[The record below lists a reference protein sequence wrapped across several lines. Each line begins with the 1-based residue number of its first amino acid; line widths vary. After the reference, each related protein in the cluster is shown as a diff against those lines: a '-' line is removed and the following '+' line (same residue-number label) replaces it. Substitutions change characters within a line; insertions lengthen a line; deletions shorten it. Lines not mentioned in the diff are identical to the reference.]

1 MNKLAFR
8 QSESLR
14 VAARL
19 FKEVFSGKV
28 TKIGIAM
35 LALVEAL
42 CCVIFDTPLT
52 PVGEPLDLS
61 GYELVFED
69 EFEGDELDLD
79 VWKYR
84 VQGKR
89 RGGFFNKSQI
99 QQRDGN
105 LVITAEYLEDG
116 AYGAGWYA
124 GDVALNKRYK
134 QGYFEVRA
142 ICNGAPG
149 FWSAFWLQA
158 SHPYEAA
165 YSQGGV
171 GGCEIDIIESSYEG
185 SLLLDGCVNTTLHCA
200 GVDGVQEGFQSRIL
214 GSYKGNNIFEEY
226 NTYGLKWTEDEYIF
240 YINGVESC
248 RSSFGNGVSQ
258 VEEDVILSLCV
269 PESDKLDELDKET
282 YHSEFIIDYI
292 RIYQ

>member
-1 MNKLAFR
+1 MGKLAYR
-8 QSESLR
+8 QQASWDRFVRIL
-14 VAARL
+14 
-19 FKEVFSGKV
+19 KEVFSGNFKRIAV
-28 TKIGIAM
+28 LGLVFAEAIGCI
-35 LALVEAL
+35 V
-42 CCVIFDTPLT
+42 FDTPLT
-52 PVGEPLDLS
+52 PVGDELDLT

-69 EFEGDELDLD
+69 EFDGEELDLD

-84 VQGKR
+84 VQGVR
-89 RGGFFNKSQI
+89 RGGFFNKSQVNV
-99 QQRDGN
+99 RDGN

-142 ICNGAPG
+142 ICNDAPG

-158 SHPYEAA
+158 SAPYTASI
-165 YSQGGV
+165 SQGGV
-171 GGCEIDIIESSYEG
+171 GGCEIDIFESEYEG
-185 SLLLDGCVNTTLHCA
+185 SIIRDGSVATTLHCA

-214 GSYKGNNIFEEY
+214 GSFTGNNIFEEY
-226 NTYGLKWTEDEYIF
+226 NTYGLMWTEDEYIF
-240 YINGVESC
+240 YINGVETC

-269 PESDKLDELDKET
+269 PEADKLAELDPET

>member
-1 MNKLAFR
+1 MNKLAYR
-8 QSESLR
+8 QSEALR
-14 VAARL
+14 VAFDL
-19 FKEVFSGKV
+19 LKKVFTGDVK
-28 TKIGIAM
+28 KLGIAM
-35 LALVEAL
+35 LALVEAF

-52 PVGEPLDLS
+52 PVGPELDLT

-69 EFEGDELDLD
+69 EFDGEELNLND
-79 VWKYR
+79 WRYR

-89 RGGFFNKSQI
+89 RGGYFNKSQVNV
-99 QQRDGN
+99 RDGN

-124 GDVALNKRYK
+124 GDVTLNKRYK

-158 SHPYEAA
+158 SAPYTASI
-165 YSQGGV
+165 SQGGV
-171 GGCEIDIIESSYEG
+171 GGCEIDIFESEYEG
-185 SLLLDGCVNTTLHCA
+185 SLLRDGSVATTLHCA

-240 YINGVESC
+240 YINGVETC
-248 RSSFGNGVSQ
+248 RSSFGNGVSL

-269 PESDKLDELDKET
+269 PEADKLNELDKET
-282 YHSEFIIDYI
+282 YYSEFVVDYI